1 MIESVLSSKYQLVIP
16 KQVRKQLDLKSNQK
30 IEFLVKDRMI
40 TLIPERPLKEMRGYL
55 KKMNIKGFRSH
66 KERV

>member
-55 KKMNIKGFRSH
+55 KKMNTKGFRSH
-66 KERV
+66 KERL

>member
-55 KKMNIKGFRSH
+55 KKMNTKGFRSH

>member
-1 MIESVLSSKYQLVIP
+1 MESVLSSKYQLVIP

>member
-1 MIESVLSSKYQLVIP
+1 MESVLSSKYQLVIP

-55 KKMNIKGFRSH
+55 KKMNTKGFRSH

>member
-55 KKMNIKGFRSH
+55 KKMNTKGFRGH
-66 KERV
+66 KERL